1 MPARKVPPTPPLSR
15 ARVLTAAIGVA
26 DDGGVVAVTM
36 RRVADA
42 LGVEAMSLYHHVAGK
57 DDILDGMVDVV
68 FSQIALP
75 DTDTDWRAAMKRR
88 ARSARQALSRH
99 AWVLT
104 LVESRRN
111 PGPATL
117 RHHEAVLAS
126 LRRAGFSVLE
136 AGVAFAALDS
146 YVYGYVLQESNLP
159 FSTEQELDLIV
170 TELAAEP
177 ETPYPHLTEM
187 LGAYARQPTAAPDA
201 YEVGLELLLD
211 GLERRRLAQGAGSDQ

>member
-1 MPARKVPPTPPLSR
+1 MSARKLPPTPPLSR
-15 ARVLTAAIGVA
+15 ARVLNAAIRVA
-26 DDGGVVAVTM
+26 DDAGVVAVTM

-42 LGVEAMSLYHHVAGK
+42 LGVEAMSLYHYVASK
-57 DDILDGMVDVV
+57 DDIIDGMVDVV

-75 DTDTDWRAAMKRR
+75 DTDADWRVAMKRR
-88 ARSARQALSRH
+88 ARSAREALSRH
-99 AWVLT
+99 AWVLA

-159 FSTEQELDLIV
+159 FSTGQELDLIAR
-170 TELAAEP
+170 ELGAEP

-187 LGAYARQPTAAPDA
+187 LRAYARQPTASPDA
-201 YEVGLELLLD
+201 YDVGLDLLLD
-211 GLERRRLAQGAGSDQ
+211 GLERRRLARGSGSD

>member
-1 MPARKVPPTPPLSR
+1 
-15 ARVLTAAIGVA
+15 
-26 DDGGVVAVTM
+26 M
-36 RRVADA
+36 RRVAEA
-42 LGVEAMSLYHHVAGK
+42 LGVEAMSLYHHVASK
-57 DDILDGMVDVV
+57 DDILDGIVDVV

-75 DTDTDWRAAMKRR
+75 DPDADWRAAMKRR
-88 ARSARQALSRH
+88 ARSAREALSRH
-99 AWVLT
+99 AWVLA

-136 AGVAFAALDS
+136 AGVAFAAIDS
-146 YVYGYVLQESNLP
+146 FVYGYVLQETNLP
-159 FSTEQELDLIV
+159 FSTGQELDLIA

-187 LGAYARQPTAAPDA
+187 LGAYARQPTASPDA
-201 YEVGLELLLD
+201 YEVGLDLLLD
-211 GLERRRLAQGAGSDQ
+211 GLERRRLARGSGPDQ

>member
-1 MPARKVPPTPPLSR
+1 MSARKVPPTPPLTR
-15 ARVLTAAIGVA
+15 ARVLDAAIGVA

-68 FSQIALP
+68 FSQITLP
-75 DTDTDWRAAMKRR
+75 DPDADWRAAMKRR
-88 ARSARQALSRH
+88 ARSAREALSRH
-99 AWVLT
+99 AWVLA

-126 LRRAGFSVLE
+126 LRRAGFSPLE

-159 FSTEQELDLIV
+159 FSTAQELDLIAR
-170 TELAAEP
+170 ELDAEP

-187 LGAYARQPTAAPDA
+187 LRAYARQPTASPDA
-201 YEVGLELLLD
+201 YEVGLDLLLD
-211 GLERRRLAQGAGSDQ
+211 GLERRRLAGGSASDQ

>member
-1 MPARKVPPTPPLSR
+1 MLD
-15 ARVLTAAIGVA
+15 AAIGVA
-26 DDGGVVAVTM
+26 DDGGVAAVTL

-57 DDILDGMVDVV
+57 DDILDGIVDLVLG
-68 FSQIALP
+68 QIALP
-75 DTDTDWRAAMKRR
+75 EDDADWRAAMRRR

-117 RHHEAVLAS
+117 GHHEAVLAS
-126 LRRAGFSVLE
+126 LRRAGFAALE

-146 YVYGYVLQESNLP
+146 YLYGYVLQESNLP
-159 FSTEQELDLIV
+159 FSTGQELDLIA

-177 ETPYPHLTEM
+177 QTPYPHLTEM
-187 LGAYARQPTAAPDA
+187 LGAYAGRPTAAPDA
-201 YEVGLELLLD
+201 FEVGLELLLD